1 MSKPTKV
8 KVGWKDIDIEYVK
21 ASFKKD
27 NTDCYGQ
34 YLNRE
39 NKIEIHEELNPDD
52 LANTLLHEVMHAI
65 VTGKKVVC
73 PDGAMQI
80 YLSEGKGQPGT
91 TFYHPDRSSIR
102 YEIPYKINC
111 GYLMR
116 NHLEQWHGVQR
127 NTTNEKRLSLYM
139 SFQFINQ

>member
-52 LANTLLHEVMHAI
+52 LANTMLHEVMHAI
-65 VTGKKVVC
+65 V
-73 PDGAMQI
+73 
-80 YLSEGKGQPGT
+80 YHSSLNQPGG
-91 TFYHPDRSSIR
+91 PLKDEES
-102 YEIPYKINC
+102 E
-111 GYLMR
+111 
-116 NHLEQWHGVQR
+116 EQ
-127 NTTNEKRLSLYM
+127 TTNSLSNWLIGV
-139 SFQFINQ
+139 FRDNPWFLDFLKENINRTKKPKK